1 MERKRKKFWK
11 INSALAFCQLLMS
24 PSIHLGNQ
32 LFKIPHKRIQRY
44 HQKRLNCSQIG
55 KKNWKEAQKE
65 KDCWEDKSN
74 MKAVLQ
80 KLVLGL
86 FINWQFMQYK
96 IWWNVLNYL
105 RRETEWIVREWKKR
119 ERKSFDKNSGAK
131 SFHPLA
137 VLLMSHCTDQ
147 TKLS

>member
-1 MERKRKKFWK
+1 MERKREIFCK

-96 IWWNVLNYL
+96 IWWKSTQLFEKRNWVNSE
-105 RRETEWIVREWKKR
+105 RMKEKR
-119 ERKSFDKNSGAK
+119 EKELWQK
-131 SFHPLA
+131 
-137 VLLMSHCTDQ
+137 
-147 TKLS
+147 